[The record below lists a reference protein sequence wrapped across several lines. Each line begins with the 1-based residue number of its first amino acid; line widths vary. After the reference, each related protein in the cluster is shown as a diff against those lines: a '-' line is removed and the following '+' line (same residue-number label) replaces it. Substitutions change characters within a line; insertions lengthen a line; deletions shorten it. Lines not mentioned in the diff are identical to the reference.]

1 MISCSVCNIGIA
13 EVGLYFSVV
22 YLLIGVIY
30 TLHGNYINKL
40 FGMPIVDYDRAKT
53 MVLLLLGNA
62 IGWLV
67 LTVLLWL

>member
-22 YLLIGVIY
+22 YLLVGVIY
-30 TLHGNYINKL
+30 MLHGDFINKL
-40 FGMPIVDYDRAKT
+40 FGTPIIDYDRAKT